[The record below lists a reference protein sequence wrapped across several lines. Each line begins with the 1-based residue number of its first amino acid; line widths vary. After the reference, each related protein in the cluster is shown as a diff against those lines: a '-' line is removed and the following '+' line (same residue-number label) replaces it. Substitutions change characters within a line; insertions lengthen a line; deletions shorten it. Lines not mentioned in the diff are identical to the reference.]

1 MMNLTQQYQ
10 RKINQL
16 KEIKKELEMIRH
28 SEVN

>member
-1 MMNLTQQYQ
+1 MTNLTQQYQ